1 MSDTQLNTSAA
12 VGLAQDSKSPK
23 KKMVWLEMLRIFAVY
38 LVIFNHTGDYGFH
51 YWATLDG
58 GYRYWLF
65 MGCASLTVM
74 NIPAHGQGREP
85 EDCLAKTGA
94 PVRAGHPHLHV
105 RPVPVDLLPR
115 RRRLPGKL
123 QPLGMVRDD
132 ALREHHRAVLVPL

>member
-74 NIPAHGQGREP
+74 NIP
-85 EDCLAKTGA
+85 LFYI
-94 PVRAGHPHLHV
+94 
-105 RPVPVDLLPR
+105 
-115 RRRLPGKL
+115 
-123 QPLGMVRDD
+123 LGMVRDD